1 MSRRADRESRDTS
14 VGDAAHE
21 VLQRLD
27 RGGNIERAKA
37 VAAWRQIAGDEV
49 SAHAMGYA
57 MREGELVVYVDSP
70 AWATELAALS
80 EQYRTGVN
88 SVLGKELVS
97 TMRFAVSKKVSEE
110 RVWEDARAREE
121 AESQREL
128 VAPVPASP
136 QELSQIEAMAAQIHD
151 AALREAAVRA
161 AVRGLEWRKGMA
173 ARKTP
178 QRAAGG
184 PEDPDSG
191 SEH

>member
-1 MSRRADRESRDTS
+1 MSRRADRESQDTT
-14 VGDAAHE
+14 VGDAAYG

-37 VAAWRQIAGDEV
+37 VAAWREIAGDDV

-80 EQYRTGVN
+80 EQYRSGINTA
-88 SVLGKELVS
+88 LGKELVS

-110 RVWEDARAREE
+110 RAWEDARAREE
-121 AESQREL
+121 AETRHEL
-128 VAPVPASP
+128 VTPVPASS
-136 QELSQIEAMAAQIHD
+136 QERSQIEAMAAQIHD
-151 AALREAAVRA
+151 GALREAAVRA
-161 AVRGLEWRKGMA
+161 AVRGLEWRKGME

-178 QRAAGG
+178 QRATGALQ
-184 PEDPDSG
+184 DPDSG